1 MSNPVFLGI
10 DIGSASVR
18 AGLFDAHGQRL
29 AFAVRSIKQFHPKPL
44 FVEQSSADIWAQTC
58 AAVREELRGRLFGWL
73 RQRKRFPTI
82 SPQAI
87 AAWNRKELAAGIDIG
102 VW

>member
-1 MSNPVFLGI
+1 MTMLRTARWKFI
-10 DIGSASVR
+10 DYDGLPPQ
-18 AGLFDAHGQRL
+18 LFDMH
-29 AFAVRSIKQFHPKPL
+29 
-44 FVEQSSADIWAQTC
+44 ADPQELHDLGRDPAC